1 MNVKKSRING
11 STGKYSPYKS
21 LDEFDD
27 IIKDEVDLTTL
38 ADQLPH
44 QDVSNNR
51 LASLLRQ
58 KQRDQREKQE
68 LRFKLEKTIAHNEV
82 LQNQNQ
88 QLKSKLSDT
97 QQKYLNLEHD
107 ILSIILPEQTAKY
120 VKGGVIEELQKFA

>member
-21 LDEFDD
+21 LDEFDDINRKTKGKAKLPNFKAGDEFDD

-51 LASLLRQ
+51 LASLLR
-58 KQRDQREKQE
+58 
-68 LRFKLEKTIAHNEV
+68 
-82 LQNQNQ
+82 
-88 QLKSKLSDT
+88 
-97 QQKYLNLEHD
+97 
-107 ILSIILPEQTAKY
+107 
-120 VKGGVIEELQKFA
+120 

>member
-68 LRFKLEKTIAHNEV
+68 LRFKLEKTISHNEV
-82 LQNQNQ
+82 L
-88 QLKSKLSDT
+88 
-97 QQKYLNLEHD
+97 
-107 ILSIILPEQTAKY
+107 
-120 VKGGVIEELQKFA
+120 